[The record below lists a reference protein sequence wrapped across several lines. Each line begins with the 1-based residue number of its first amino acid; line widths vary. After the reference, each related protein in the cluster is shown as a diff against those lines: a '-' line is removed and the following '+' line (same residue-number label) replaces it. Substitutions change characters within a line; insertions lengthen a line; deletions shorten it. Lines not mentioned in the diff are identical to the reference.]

1 MFLIPSLCHM
11 LNNVIKYKF
20 YDFMYVK
27 AANSCFVSTI
37 NLTSAITASCVII
50 VRNFSSKH
58 NNQPDEVSV
67 FLLPH
72 DDSTFLSAFLS
83 CHLGWATCVANDFC
97 DMDSSLSPWE
107 AEERRQYY
115 QLHGMVISDTRRMVC
130 EGHRGNVDIVQS

>member
-50 VRNFSSKH
+50 VRNFSLKH

-67 FLLPH
+67 FLLP
-72 DDSTFLSAFLS
+72 A
-83 CHLGWATCVANDFC
+83 
-97 DMDSSLSPWE
+97 
-107 AEERRQYY
+107 RRQH
-115 QLHGMVISDTRRMVC
+115 LPLGVPLLPSRVGDVRR
-130 EGHRGNVDIVQS
+130 Q